1 MSTKTKLY
9 LLFFTVLLLTF
20 YYFVFRGTDNWK
32 VKMPILSY
40 VQPFSFTNQDGA
52 AVTDKNL
59 LNKIT
64 VVEYFFTTCKGIC
77 PKLNTNMKQVYE
89 IYKNEPDFQILSHT
103 CNPDTDSVSVLK
115 HYSDSLQVNT
125 KKWIFLTGRKDS
137 LYQMARGSYLLDDP
151 KNNVEKIEDQF
162 IHTQFFALVD
172 RQGKVRGKIY
182 DGLKVL
188 EVEQLKQDISKLL
201 KE

>member
-1 MSTKTKLY
+1 MTNKTKFY
-9 LLFFTVLLLTF
+9 LLFFTVLLIGF
-20 YYFVFRGTDNWK
+20 YYFLFRGTDNWK

-40 VQPFSFTNQDGA
+40 VQPFSFTNQDGQQVTE
-52 AVTDKNL
+52 AVYQ
-59 LNKIT
+59 NKIS

-89 IYKNEPDFQILSHT
+89 IYKNVPDFQIISHT

-115 HYSDSLQVNT
+115 HYADSLQVDT

-172 RQGKVRGKIY
+172 KQGKLRGKIY
-182 DGLKVL
+182 DGLKAL

>member
-1 MSTKTKLY
+1 MSKKTKFY
-9 LLFFTVLLLTF
+9 LLFFTILLLSF

-32 VKMPILSY
+32 VKMPVLSY

-52 AVTDKNL
+52 TITDKNL

-103 CNPDTDSVSVLK
+103 CNPGTDSVSVLK

-125 KKWIFLTGRKDS
+125 QKWIFLTGRKDS

>member
-32 VKMPILSY
+32 VKMPILNY
-40 VQPFSFTNQDGA
+40 VQPFSFTNQDGV

-89 IYKNEPDFQILSHT
+89 IYKNEPDFKILSHT

-125 KKWIFLTGRKDS
+125 QKWIFLTGRKDS

>member
-1 MSTKTKLY
+1 MSKKTIFY
-9 LLFFTVLLLTF
+9 LLFFTVLLLGF
-20 YYFVFRGTDNWK
+20 YYFLFKGTDNWK

-40 VQPFSFTNQDGA
+40 VQPFSFTNQDGG
-52 AVTDKNL
+52 AVTDKEL

-89 IYKNEPDFQILSHT
+89 IYKKEPDFQILSHT

-115 HYSDSLQVNT
+115 HYADSLQVDT

-172 RQGKVRGKIY
+172 REGKVRGKIY

>member
-1 MSTKTKLY
+1 MSKKTKFY
-9 LLFFTVLLLTF
+9 LLFFTILLLAF

-32 VKMPILSY
+32 VKMPVLSY

-52 AVTDKNL
+52 TITDKNL

-103 CNPDTDSVSVLK
+103 CNPGTDSVSVLK
-115 HYSDSLQVNT
+115 HYADSLQVNT
-125 KKWIFLTGRKDS
+125 QKWIFLTGRKDS

-188 EVEQLKQDISKLL
+188 EVEQLKQDIFKLL

>member
-1 MSTKTKLY
+1 MTNKTKFY
-9 LLFFTVLLLTF
+9 LLFFTVLLIGF
-20 YYFVFRGTDNWK
+20 YYFLFRGTDNWK

-40 VQPFSFTNQDGA
+40 VQPFSFTNQDGQQVTE
-52 AVTDKNL
+52 AVYQ
-59 LNKIT
+59 NKIS

-77 PKLNTNMKQVYE
+77 PKLNTHMKQVYE
-89 IYKNEPDFQILSHT
+89 IYKNVPDFQIISHT

-115 HYSDSLQVNT
+115 HYADSLQVDT

-172 RQGKVRGKIY
+172 KQGKLRGKIY
-182 DGLKVL
+182 DGLKAL